1 MVFSKWGE
9 KSFPKLK
16 SCVKYNFE
24 KNLSNLLGESF
35 QEGEEEEKKA
45 DKKKVADKIEMTE
58 SSESPTK

>member
-16 SCVKYNFE
+16 SCVKYDFE
-24 KNLSNLLGESF
+24 KNLSNLLDESF
-35 QEGEEEEKKA
+35 KEEEKE
-45 DKKKVADKIEMTE
+45 DKKKEADKIEMTE

>member
-16 SCVKYNFE
+16 SCVKYDFE
-24 KNLSNLLGESF
+24 KNLSNLLDKSF
-35 QEGEEEEKKA
+35 KEEEKE
-45 DKKKVADKIEMTE
+45 DKKKEADKIEMTE

>member
-16 SCVKYNFE
+16 SRVKYDFE
-24 KNLSNLLGESF
+24 KNLSNLLDESF
-35 QEGEEEEKKA
+35 KEEEKE
-45 DKKKVADKIEMTE
+45 DKKKEADKIEMTE

>member
-16 SCVKYNFE
+16 SGVKYNFE
-24 KNLSNLLGESF
+24 KSLSNLLGESF
-35 QEGEEEEKKA
+35 QEEEKA
-45 DKKKVADKIEMTE
+45 DKKKEADKIEMTE

>member
-16 SCVKYNFE
+16 SRVKYDFE
-24 KNLSNLLGESF
+24 KSLSNLLDEAF
-35 QEGEEEEKKA
+35 KEQEKV
-45 DKKKVADKIEMTE
+45 DKQKEADKIEMTE

>member
-1 MVFSKWGE
+1 MVFSKWEE

-24 KNLSNLLGESF
+24 KSLSNLLGESF
-35 QEGEEEEKKA
+35 QEGEEKKA
-45 DKKKVADKIEMTE
+45 DKKKEADKIEMTE

>member
-16 SCVKYNFE
+16 SRVKYDFE
-24 KNLSNLLGESF
+24 KNLSNLLDKSF
-35 QEGEEEEKKA
+35 KEEEKE
-45 DKKKVADKIEMTE
+45 DKKKEADKIEMTE